1 MSYPLSIAR
10 SVLAASAAALLF
22 ALPAAA
28 QEPPTPPVMQ
38 QQQQQQFPPEVQAM
52 LDELEETQ
60 EKLEELQDRAL
71 AGSESLQAEQV
82 RIQGVVETA
91 LRIVEPEYESL
102 VARFGELQQEAVVA
116 QQAEDMEALQSVMNE
131 AQGLQ
136 MRLQAAQAQ
145 AFEREEV
152 DTAVTEYR
160 EQLVEEMAR
169 LDPDAPRLMERMEE
183 LVERLEEILG

>member
-1 MSYPLSIAR
+1 
-10 SVLAASAAALLF
+10 
-22 ALPAAA
+22 
-28 QEPPTPPVMQ
+28 Q
-38 QQQQQQFPPEVQAM
+38 QQQEFPPEVQAM

-60 EKLEELQDRAL
+60 EKLEELQNRAL

-82 RIQGVVETA
+82 RIQGVVEAA

-102 VARFGELQQEAVVA
+102 IARFGELQQEAAAA
-116 QQAEDMEALQSVMNE
+116 QQAEDMEAFQQAMNE

-136 MRLQAAQAQ
+136 MRLQTAQAE
-145 AFEREEV
+145 AFERDEV

-169 LDPDAPRLMERMEE
+169 LDPEAPALMERMEE

>member
-38 QQQQQQFPPEVQAM
+38 QQQQQEFPPEVQAM

-102 VARFGELQQEAVVA
+102 VARFGELQQEAAVA

-169 LDPDAPRLMERMEE
+169 LDPEAPRLMERMEE